1 MTRTP
6 NAQTGI
12 AKGRFLRAK
21 QRGFSLVEVAMAIG
35 ILGIYMIPIMGLIPV
50 ALKTSRQSMD
60 RSTETRMTQA
70 VRAEL
75 LQNPFST
82 LSNTATFYFDVDG
95 FPQSNAG
102 YYRVTAAV
110 LPSTSL
116 PSTQTNAYLR
126 TTQLFIV
133 NTVRGQ
139 TNTNSIHLPDNGF

>member
-1 MTRTP
+1 MTSTP
-6 NAQTGI
+6 KAQIGI
-12 AKGRFLRAK
+12 AKGLFLRAK
-21 QRGFSLVEVAMAIG
+21 QHGFSLVEVAMAIG
-35 ILGIYMIPIMGLIPV
+35 ILGICMIPIMGLIPV

-60 RSTETRMTQA
+60 RSTETRMMQT

-126 TTQLFIV
+126 TTQLFIA